1 MFSLH
6 GELGIRD
13 DFVEGTEIW
22 LYLRTF
28 DDYECE
34 TVSPLYRNG
43 VKKKRRKMFGES
55 RLVIARAGTHFGP
68 TVFVHI
74 VVA

>member
-43 VKKKRRKMFGES
+43 VKKNAGKCLAKADWLLPGQAHI
-55 RLVIARAGTHFGP
+55 LVQQFLCT
-68 TVFVHI
+68 
-74 VVA
+74 